1 MNYNSISNENVEEAI
16 DIFDDIKDELYCL
29 KHDLVDELEANRKD
43 ICEAIN
49 NLNSTLKE
57 LLAFINTKTN

>member
-1 MNYNSISNENVEEAI
+1 MANQTQSFENMEEVLDTI
-16 DIFDDIKDELYCL
+16 DDIKDELYCL
-29 KHDLVDELEANRKD
+29 RSDISDELEANRKD

-57 LLAFINTKTN
+57 LLVFIKTN

>member
-1 MNYNSISNENVEEAI
+1 MANQTQSFENMEEVL
-16 DIFDDIKDELYCL
+16 DTFDDIKDELYCL
-29 KHDLVDELEANRKD
+29 RSGLSDDLEANRKD

-57 LLAFINTKTN
+57 LLLFIKTYK